1 MRARTL
7 CISLLEREGYLK
19 ERRGT
24 QVEERFVGLTLE
36 ELEGQKVDL
45 LPPREEMQFTLNI
58 TTGAATAVNTATVT
72 QTGAAVA
79 VGGDASVWQGSA
91 IDQDAFANTGFVFD

>member
-7 CISLLEREGYLK
+7 CISLLEREGYL
-19 ERRGT
+19 EEGRGT

-58 TTGAATAVNTATVT
+58 TTGDALAANVAEVNQTGTAT
-72 QTGAAVA
+72 A
-79 VGGDASVWQGSA
+79 VGGDASVTQVSV
-91 IDQDAFANTGFVFD
+91 IEQDAFANTGFVFD